1 LQKEIDFRNQR
12 ISEIQQDLSNEIAL
26 NEAGKA
32 SNIANVQEQLD
43 KEKAARDKAE
53 ADKKKAAKA
62 QFAIDTAL
70 QASNLITA
78 ISGLYSSLS
87 TLPFGIGVA
96 LATALSGVLIGT
108 FISSKATA
116 ANAAG
121 FADGGYTGDGRK
133 YEEAGAVHKGEYV
146 MPKEMVR
153 DYNLRGVN
161 VSDMDNHL
169 REHFLNGLPSSDSIR
184 IKNLN
189 IERGLNS
196 QKRANKAAKMQA
208 YTNGVK
214 EAISGQNGLLKK
226 QLKAIQ
232 EIPAVTQ
239 VGKNKMRIEK
249 GNKTEFITWSE

>member
-87 TLPFGIGVA
+87 GLPFGIGVA
-96 LATALSGVLIGT
+96 LATAL
-108 FISSKATA
+108 
-116 ANAAG
+116 
-121 FADGGYTGDGRK
+121 
-133 YEEAGAVHKGEYV
+133 
-146 MPKEMVR
+146 
-153 DYNLRGVN
+153 
-161 VSDMDNHL
+161 
-169 REHFLNGLPSSDSIR
+169 
-184 IKNLN
+184 
-189 IERGLNS
+189 
-196 QKRANKAAKMQA
+196 
-208 YTNGVK
+208 
-214 EAISGQNGLLKK
+214 
-226 QLKAIQ
+226 
-232 EIPAVTQ
+232 
-239 VGKNKMRIEK
+239 
-249 GNKTEFITWSE
+249 